1 MKWLLALLFATA
13 AFATSDENILI
24 DENHGPE
31 EQVESKFDQE
41 DVDAKVKQEEQES
54 SVNDDF
60 DPELDGIDDD
70 MTVDEGLNDD

>member
-1 MKWLLALLFATA
+1 MKWLLAIFFATA
-13 AFATSDENILI
+13 AFATSEESIMV

-31 EQVESKFDQE
+31 EQVESKYDQE
-41 DVDAKVKQEEQES
+41 DVDAKIKQEQEEAP
-54 SVNDDF
+54 VNDDF